1 MLLVTLLLEVQ
12 HSPWRTGDGEVCEN
26 KQKTKADYAEQGTR
40 TKWTWISFCSMGV
53 RRGRRLKQGISG
65 LILLSS
71 SIRLFRIASS
81 LSAPANQPTDS
92 TLISGDRRQG
102 RKAAL
107 SWVEESILVIGAT
120 IVPLFQ
126 HTTTNNWST
135 QTTSNL
141 LLFCSQTTSP
151 LGREEAN
158 ESIDP

>member
-53 RRGRRLKQGISG
+53 RRGRRLKQRISG

-107 SWVEESILVIGAT
+107 SWVEESILVIRAT
-120 IVPLFQ
+120 IVQ

-141 LLFCSQTTSP
+141 LLFCSQSTSP